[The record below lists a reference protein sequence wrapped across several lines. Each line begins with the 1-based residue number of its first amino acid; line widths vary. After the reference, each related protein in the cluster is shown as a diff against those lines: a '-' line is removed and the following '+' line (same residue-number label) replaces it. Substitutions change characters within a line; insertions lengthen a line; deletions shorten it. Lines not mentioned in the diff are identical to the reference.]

1 MRRDSV
7 APGTP
12 SLTLA
17 RLKLPVRATSTN
29 KAISCKAERFSIA
42 LIIPLMEKYYS
53 LIVISLIFE
62 ED

>member
-1 MRRDSV
+1 MRRESV

-29 KAISCKAERFSIA
+29 KAMSCRAERFSIG
-42 LIIPLMEKYYS
+42 LIIPLMEKYYPLTS
-53 LIVISLIFE
+53 ISLIFG